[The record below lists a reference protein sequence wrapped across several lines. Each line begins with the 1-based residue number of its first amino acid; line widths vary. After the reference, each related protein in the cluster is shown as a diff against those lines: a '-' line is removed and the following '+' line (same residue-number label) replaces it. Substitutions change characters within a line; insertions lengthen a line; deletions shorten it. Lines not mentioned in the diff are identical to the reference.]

1 MGRGVNQL
9 LFEQMLCLGLSLPTE
24 IRGALFSRQAY
35 LRLVEFVVKKKR
47 TTDSLEPLCD

>member
-1 MGRGVNQL
+1 MGRGANRL
-9 LFEQMLCLGLSLPTE
+9 LFEQMLCLGLIPTHGDQ
-24 IRGALFSRQAY
+24 GALFSRQAY